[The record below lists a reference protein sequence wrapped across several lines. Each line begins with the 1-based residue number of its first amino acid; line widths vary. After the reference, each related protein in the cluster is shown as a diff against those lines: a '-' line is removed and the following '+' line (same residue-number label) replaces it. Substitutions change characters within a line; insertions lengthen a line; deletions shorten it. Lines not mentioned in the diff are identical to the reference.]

1 MATNIF
7 ILYPIHLFSNID
19 NLYEKKVYLL
29 EDTRYFT
36 DFKYHKLKLA
46 YHRASMKKYFDKLVS
61 KNIDVTYIDYKNIKQ
76 FYEKTIKNMGSKVK
90 DIKIECYCVGDN
102 ILENKIK
109 KYISSINILHSLNF
123 TVNKDLI
130 DNNLDV
136 FRTNKNKYNF
146 MNFYRWQR
154 KRLNILMTK
163 SGTPVGGIWSFDKN
177 NRKKLPSDFVFNKNE
192 IKVNTNI
199 YIEEAIKYVET
210 NFGSN
215 YGVLDNFI
223 YPIDSLSSKKWLKK
237 FIKERFKNF
246 GVYEDAETEKSVF
259 LFHSVLTPM
268 MNIGLLTD
276 FEVLDEV
283 LKYQTKIPL
292 NSFEGFIR
300 QIIGWRNY
308 IYAVYLIDGNKIKSM
323 NFMNHKNKFNEKIIW
338 EGQTGIKPIDFI
350 MDKITKYSYAHH
362 IERLMYLGN
371 FLLLCQINP
380 NQVYKLFMEWTIDAY
395 EWVMVPNVYSMSQ
408 YADGG
413 MMMNRPYFSSS
424 NYILTMSDYKKDVW
438 CNIWDTLYYNFIN
451 SHRKML
457 KTNYSTARQVAFWD
471 RKSIE
476 EQNKIKAYTK
486 EIFDIYLIK

>member
-1 MATNIF
+1 
-7 ILYPIHLFSNID
+7 
-19 NLYEKKVYLL
+19 
-29 EDTRYFT
+29 
-36 DFKYHKLKLA
+36 
-46 YHRASMKKYFDKLVS
+46 MK
-61 KNIDVTYIDYKNIKQ
+61 
-76 FYEKTIKNMGSKVK
+76 KTIKSMGSKVK
-90 DIKIECYCVGDN
+90 DTKISINCYCVGDN
-102 ILENKIK
+102 ILESKIK
-109 KYISSINILHSLNF
+109 KYIPNINILHSLNF

-130 DNNLDV
+130 DNNIDV
-136 FRTNKNKYNF
+136 FRSAKNKYNF

-163 SGTPVGGIWSFDKN
+163 SGTPVGGVWSFDKD
-177 NRKKLPSDFVFNKNE
+177 NRKKLPSNFVFNKNE
-192 IKVNTNI
+192 IKVNTDI
-199 YIEEAIKYVET
+199 YIEEAIKYVES

-215 YGVLDNFI
+215 YGSLDNFI
-223 YPIDSLSSKKWLKK
+223 YPIDHDSSKKWLKK

-283 LKYQTKIPL
+283 LKYQKSIPL

-308 IYAVYLIDGNKIKSM
+308 IYSVYLIDGNKIKSM
-323 NFMNHKNKFNEKIIW
+323 NFMNHKNKFNEAIIW
-338 EGQTGIKPIDFI
+338 EGQTGVKPIDFI

-395 EWVMVPNVYSMSQ
+395 EWVMVPNVIQCLNMQ
-408 YADGG
+408 
-413 MMMNRPYFSSS
+413 M
-424 NYILTMSDYKKDVW
+424 
-438 CNIWDTLYYNFIN
+438 
-451 SHRKML
+451 
-457 KTNYSTARQVAFWD
+457 
-471 RKSIE
+471 E
-476 EQNKIKAYTK
+476 E
-486 EIFDIYLIK
+486 